1 MNVERFLSFFIFTLF
16 LGACSVRSPMTAIYE
31 GASLTAYKT
40 VEITPVSNDTG
51 KELDFDVATA
61 ITEHLRSLMRSK
73 GYRLTDTVAGSDD
86 VLIVKSSLT
95 EYESGSA
102 LVRWIAAFEGATI
115 CTVRSSLIDKRTGNA
130 LGEIIVPR
138 IVSGGGLLS
147 VGADRWILG
156 VVASDIVDEVDKRIR
171 GR

>member
-1 MNVERFLSFFIFTLF
+1 MNVKRFVPFLICPLFIGSCAT
-16 LGACSVRSPMTAIYE
+16 GTPMTAIYE
-31 GASLTAYKT
+31 GASLTGYKT

-51 KELDFDVATA
+51 KTLDFDVAAA
-61 ITEHLRSLMRSK
+61 ITQHLRSLMQSK
-73 GYRLTDTVAGSDD
+73 GYRLADTVAGSDD
-86 VLIVKSSLT
+86 VLILKSSLA

-102 LVRWIAAFEGATI
+102 LVRWFATFEGATI

-138 IVSGGGLLS
+138 IVSGGGLYS